1 VRSSDE
7 MSHTPSESTLDISS
21 SKLPTTE
28 EQEKD
33 DPKSKINYDKMVRK
47 LYHSMKYNYEIE
59 PDKILLSV
67 LNRLFSFKI
76 STSSGVFS
84 TRVAT
89 CKFSFWDIYIYI
101 FN

>member
-1 VRSSDE
+1 
-7 MSHTPSESTLDISS
+7 MSHTPPEGTLDISS
-21 SKLPTTE
+21 SKLPTLKE
-28 EQEKD
+28 

-89 CKFSFWDIYIYI
+89 CNFSFWDIYIYI
-101 FN
+101 YIYIN